1 MCVCGF
7 CVQVPYSAPFDL
19 ESLDVVF
26 TIRHNSP
33 QARQAGTHLCP
44 EAVLVLLAMTRE
56 LLHQVWLNF
65 VLCVRKIRQTTQMP
79 YNSRGS
85 LYNYAH

>member
-1 MCVCGF
+1 MLCVCVYF

-56 LLHQVWLNF
+56 LLHQVWH
-65 VLCVRKIRQTTQMP
+65 KIH
-79 YNSRGS
+79 GE
-85 LYNYAH
+85 A